1 MSKEFKSYFMPVL
14 ASLFAALISV
24 GAYVVIPIGG
34 SPVPIVLQNAF
45 ILLSGLVLGP
55 FWGVVAVFIYL
66 IAGVLGLPV
75 FSGGGKG
82 LAVLLGPT
90 GGYLASYPFV
100 AVFVGF
106 FTRWDFIKLWHTYLV
121 LTIAVFFWY
130 VGGVLGL
137 RFALDISWTKAVGMG
152 VLPFLIGDG
161 IKVAFVG
168 VLGWKIKKTLKDIML

>member
-82 LAVLLGPT
+82 LAVCSPT

-121 LTIAVFFWY
+121 LTIAVFL
-130 VGGVLGL
+130 VCGLRSGL
-137 RFALDISWTKAVGMG
+137 RFAFRYFLD
-152 VLPFLIGDG
+152 
-161 IKVAFVG
+161 
-168 VLGWKIKKTLKDIML
+168 